1 MNFPQNLK
9 YTNEHEW
16 IRVEG
21 DIAYVGITDYAQE
34 QLGDIV
40 FVDIPTVGETLEAG
54 ETFGTIEVVKTIS
67 DLFLPLAGE
76 ILEQNEALEENPELV
91 NKDPYGEG
99 WLIKMKPADV
109 KAAEDLLDAEAYKAV
124 INGYTPYQT
133 TSLADTGVPAFM
145 PERPYLNS
153 KIVNSK
159 S

>member
-1 MNFPQNLK
+1 MNFPQDLK

-40 FVDIPTVGETLEAG
+40 FVDIPTVGETLEEG

-67 DLFLPLAGE
+67 DLFLPIAGE
-76 ILEQNEALEENPELV
+76 ILEENEELADNPELV
-91 NKDPYGEG
+91 NQDPYGKG

-109 KAAEDLLDAEAYKAV
+109 KEVENLLDAEAYKQV
-124 INGYTPYQT
+124 ING
-133 TSLADTGVPAFM
+133 
-145 PERPYLNS
+145 
-153 KIVNSK
+153 
-159 S
+159 